1 MSTKIRKLPKRFERH
16 GFSLKQ
22 MKRIAD
28 IAIYEAKYLGAT
40 SRSKIQGYIVAKIQR
55 EKEETLPSGT
65 VLPARE
71 DLPRKSKFGKYGWFY
86 MPKSLETA
94 TTHFEE
100 LVAQVTQESPSL
112 QKA

>member
-1 MSTKIRKLPKRFERH
+1 MKTEYRKLPKQLERH

-22 MKRIAD
+22 IKRIAN

-40 SRSKIQGYIVAKIQR
+40 SRSKIQGYIVAKITHA
-55 EKEETLPSGT
+55 KEGILPDGT
-65 VLPARE
+65 VVPARE
-71 DLPRKSKFGKYGWFY
+71 AFPSPSKFGKYGWFY

-94 TTHFEE
+94 TTHFDE

>member
-55 EKEETLPSGT
+55 EKETTLPIGT